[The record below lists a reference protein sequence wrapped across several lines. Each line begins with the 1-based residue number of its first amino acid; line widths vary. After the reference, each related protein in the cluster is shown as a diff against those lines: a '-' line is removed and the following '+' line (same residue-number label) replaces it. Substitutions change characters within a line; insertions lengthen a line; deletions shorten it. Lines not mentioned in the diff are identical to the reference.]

1 MEKTITGLVA
11 LLHEQ
16 ADIFETLLE
25 ILKKENQA
33 LVRVNVETL
42 HRLAKE
48 KETLSLKGR
57 VCETTRH
64 TLLERLKTGLA
75 LNSDSPIT
83 FSMLVERIP
92 EHLQPALIQ
101 ARDRLLKVAEEIV
114 LINCQNGALIQ
125 DSLRLIDSCLNLVRE
140 ATGNATYQ
148 NGGRLSDSRL
158 TGEPATFSAKA

>member
-64 TLLERLKTGLA
+64 
-75 LNSDSPIT
+75 
-83 FSMLVERIP
+83 
-92 EHLQPALIQ
+92 LQPALIQ

-140 ATGNATYQ
+140 AAGNATYQ

>member
-75 LNSDSPIT
+75 LNPDSPIT

-92 EHLQPALIQ
+92 EHLHPALIQ

-140 ATGNATYQ
+140 AAGNATYQ